1 MKLTKLLPQNYPN
14 YKAFFNGQRYE
25 LSVYSLA
32 SILAWRNQVYQP
44 YGIVLEDTLVV
55 GVNYTNPDKP
65 HHLLLPISPNREYA
79 PAELHGLARKLGYDL
94 FQFVPGDYIQR
105 YDTQEITD
113 LFDIRPQVEYDDYVY
128 RTEDLAGLKGNRF
141 SKKRNLIHQFKSE
154 YVKPGRVQV
163 EKMTGKDA
171 TECLDFLED
180 WCLARDCDQ
189 NPEED
194 LACEKQ
200 AAVHAIENFETLE
213 MSGLLVRID
222 GQVSAFGIA
231 APVTIDMGALHFE
244 KAYGDIKG
252 LYQYLDQQCAQ
263 HLFGKRQFIN
273 KESDMGV
280 AGIAQAKKSYHPAR
294 MINSYQLILR

>member
-1 MKLTKLLPQNYPN
+1 MKLTKLFPQDYQT
-14 YKAFFNGQRYE
+14 YKAFFTAQRYE

-44 YGIVLEDTLVV
+44 YGMVLDDTLIV
-55 GVNYTNPDKP
+55 GVNYTDRDKP

-79 PAELHGLARKLGYDL
+79 PAELHALARELGYAL

-105 YDTQEITD
+105 HGSQEISD
-113 LFDIRPQVEYDDYVY
+113 LFDIRPQTEYDDYVY
-128 RTEDLAGLKGNRF
+128 RSEDLAGLKGNKF

-154 YVKPGRVQV
+154 YVKPGRVQAQ
-163 EKMTGKDA
+163 KITGKV
-171 TECLDFLED
+171 THECLDFLED
-180 WCLARDCDQ
+180 WCLLRNCDQ

-200 AAVHAIENFETLE
+200 AAVNAIESFDTME
-213 MSGLLVRID
+213 MSGLLVRVD
-222 GQVSAFGIA
+222 GRVSAFGIG
-231 APVTIDMGALHFE
+231 APFTIDMGALHFE

-263 HLFGKRQFIN
+263 QLFGNRQFIN

-280 AGIAQAKKSYHPAR
+280 PGIAQAKKSYHPAR
-294 MINSYQLILR
+294 MINSYQLIVR